1 MVAHSLEGSTIAL
14 AIHSLEGS
22 TIALAIHSLEGSTIA
37 LAIHSLDPL
46 WGLKGWC
53 AVRTLQMYK
62 V

>member
-1 MVAHSLEGSTIAL
+1 MVV
-14 AIHSLEGS
+14 IHSLEGS